1 MGTRTMIHDLISIGF
16 AAIALVGGT
25 LLSGAASAAEVQSA
39 PPTPDVQRAPTAD
52 VQRAQPASDV
62 PRAQPTPDVQ
72 RSQPTLIAP
81 DSGCPQLPLVEPI
94 YLLRI
99 DTLL

>member
-25 LLSGAASAAEVQSA
+25 ILSGAASAAELQSA
-39 PPTPDVQRAPTAD
+39 APAPAESKLEKPAAADTRRVEPTAAE
-52 VQRAQPASDV
+52 RQPSAPAV
-62 PRAQPTPDVQ
+62 
-72 RSQPTLIAP
+72 IAP
-81 DSGCPQLPLVEPI
+81 ESGCPQMPLVEPI
-94 YLLRI
+94 YLLRM

>member
-39 PPTPDVQRAPTAD
+39 PPPDVKRAQPASE
-52 VQRAQPASDV
+52 VQRVQPASDV

-72 RSQPTLIAP
+72 RVQPTLMAP